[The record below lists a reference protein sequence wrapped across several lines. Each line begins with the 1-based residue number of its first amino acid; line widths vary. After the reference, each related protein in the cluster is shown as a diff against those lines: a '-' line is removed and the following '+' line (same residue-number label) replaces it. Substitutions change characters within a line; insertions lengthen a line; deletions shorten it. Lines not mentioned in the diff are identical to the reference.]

1 MSGALIGWTPLK
13 SHSMKRSGLLRNT
26 SNIGCLKIASLR
38 MSFDSLKL
46 SMTTLEPIKVN
57 SVPFLLRGGS
67 FSASNLAFPKER
79 LSRVLPSI
87 RIERLKLSRVVL
99 NFIFSNE
106 VRNDN
111 RPVPYLPVLILFNF
125 GEIGSWLLWG
135 DPSNKNFSMLL

>member
-38 MSFDSLKL
+38 MSFDNLKL

-57 SVPFLLRGGS
+57 SVPFRLRGGS
-67 FSASNLAFPKER
+67 FSASNLAFP
-79 LSRVLPSI
+79 I
-87 RIERLKLSRVVL
+87 DRLKLSRVVL

-135 DPSNKNFSMLL
+135 DPSNKN

>member
-1 MSGALIGWTPLK
+1 
-13 SHSMKRSGLLRNT
+13 MKRSGLLRNT

-38 MSFDSLKL
+38 MSFDNLKL

-57 SVPFLLRGGS
+57 SVPFRLRGGS

-87 RIERLKLSRVVL
+87 RIDRLKLSRVVL

-125 GEIGSWLLWG
+125 GEIGSWLL
-135 DPSNKNFSMLL
+135 